1 MIDSDDAGARPAGP
15 DVSADVAA
23 IREHGFIVLPALLDE
38 PTITAMRA
46 ALRAHLRSDLF
57 GRNNF
62 EGHLTERVYSLV
74 GLHELFVDLVAHP
87 RILAIC
93 DAFLAPNYLLTASQ
107 AINIH
112 PGETPQP
119 MHTDDLFYRIPRP
132 RNAVSVST
140 IWAVDPFTVE
150 NGATQIVPGSH
161 LLPDAAIEEL
171 LERIDFTTTPAGER
185 TPRPAGPLPPE
196 LAARLVDVT
205 MAPGSV
211 IVFLGTLLHRG
222 GANRS
227 ARARLALSNQ
237 YCEPWARQQENY
249 TLSIPR
255 ERARTMPER
264 VQQLLGYSIHPP
276 FMGHV
281 LGMHPRRLLE
291 A

>member
-1 MIDSDDAGARPAGP
+1 MIEIGQDDDRAAREEVA
-15 DVSADVAA
+15 ADVAT
-23 IREHGFIVLPALLDE
+23 IREHGFVMIPALLDDA
-38 PTITAMRA
+38 TIAAMRA
-46 ALRAHLRSDLF
+46 ALEPHLRSELF

-74 GLHELFVDLVAHP
+74 GLHQLFVDLVAHP
-87 RILAIC
+87 RILGIC
-93 DAFLAPNYLLTASQ
+93 DAFLQPNYLLTASQ

-119 MHTDDLFYRIPRP
+119 VHSDDLFYRIPRP
-132 RNAVSVST
+132 RDAVSVST
-140 IWAVDPFTVE
+140 IWAIDPFTRE

-161 LLPDAAIEEL
+161 VLPDAAIAAL
-171 LERIDFTTTPAGER
+171 LEQIDFTTTPEGER
-185 TPRPAGPLPPE
+185 RPRPPGPLPPE
-196 LAARLVDVT
+196 LATRLEDAT

-222 GANRS
+222 GGNRS
-227 ARARLALSNQ
+227 ERSRLALSNQ

-255 ERARTMPER
+255 ERVRTMPER

-291 A
+291 P

>member
-1 MIDSDDAGARPAGP
+1 MLDVTASVAG
-15 DVSADVAA
+15 DVASM
-23 IREHGFIVLPALLDE
+23 REHGFVVIPDLLDADE
-38 PTITAMRA
+38 IAAMRA
-46 ALRAHLRSDLF
+46 ALRPHLRSELF

-62 EGHLTERVYSLV
+62 EGHLTERVYALVSLDPI
-74 GLHELFVDLVAHP
+74 FAALVAHP
-87 RILAIC
+87 RILGIC
-93 DAFLAPNYLLTASQ
+93 DVFLESNYLLTASQ

-132 RNAVSVST
+132 RAAVSVST
-140 IWAVDPFTVE
+140 IWAIDPFTLE

-161 LLPDAAIEEL
+161 AWPDAAIEDL
-171 LERIDFTTTPAGER
+171 LYAIDFTTTPEGQR
-185 TPRPAGPLPPE
+185 QPRPAGPLPPAVASQ
-196 LAARLVDVT
+196 LRDAT
-205 MAPGSV
+205 MPAGAV

-227 ARARLALSNQ
+227 DRSRLALSNQ

-249 TLSIPR
+249 TLAIPP
-255 ERARTMPER
+255 EEVRTMPER

-281 LGMHPRRLLE
+281 RGLHPRRLLE
-291 A
+291 R